1 MYAVSV
7 EYIDLGL
14 VIKIVQSVFDGTF
27 GWDLV
32 FLIALQKQK
41 TKKQKKKNN
50 NKKTN
55 KKKKIE
61 HSVAYSHLQVQFLHI
76 FQ

>member
-41 TKKQKKKNN
+41 TKKQKQKKKQENKNNN
-50 NKKTN
+50 NKK
-55 KKKKIE
+55 
-61 HSVAYSHLQVQFLHI
+61 
-76 FQ
+76 

>member
-7 EYIDLGL
+7 EYINLGL

-41 TKKQKKKNN
+41 TKKQKQ
-50 NKKTN
+50 KKTRKQKQ
-55 KKKKIE
+55 KKQKK
-61 HSVAYSHLQVQFLHI
+61 
-76 FQ
+76 